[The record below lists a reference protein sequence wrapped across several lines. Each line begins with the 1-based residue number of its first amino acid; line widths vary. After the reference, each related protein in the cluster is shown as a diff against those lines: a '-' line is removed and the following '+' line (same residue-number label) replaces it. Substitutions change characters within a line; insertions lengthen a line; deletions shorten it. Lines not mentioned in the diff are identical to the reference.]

1 MPNLQT
7 NISLKDYSNFKIGG
21 NAKYFLSVKSTGDL
35 TLGLRQWHEISK
47 DFPKEEKKIF
57 VLGSGTNVLFS
68 DEGFNGL
75 VIKNSIDKID
85 KKDNI
90 VTVGAG
96 TLISTLLD
104 FCVDNSLSGLEWA
117 GGLPG
122 TVGGAVRGNAG
133 AYSGETKDN
142 IVEVE
147 SINLETLEIKKRS
160 KSKCEFDYR
169 MSIFKSK
176 AIDEIITFIKFELTT
191 GKKEEISE
199 YIEDKK
205 SKRQLRHPL
214 EYPNVGSIHKNVP
227 IEKFSPEQMENLSQ
241 YIKDD
246 PFPVIPTAKL
256 TFLAGLCGKRIGDA
270 QVSEKHTNFIVNLNN
285 AKAQDVKEL
294 IKIIQTAVKEK
305 FGVSL
310 EPEIMF
316 ID

>member
-1 MPNLQT
+1 MSNLQT
-7 NISLKDYSNFKIGG
+7 NISLKNYSNFKIGG
-21 NAKYFLSVKSTGDL
+21 NTKYFLDVKSIDDL
-35 TLGLRQWHEISK
+35 ILGLRQWHEISK

-142 IVEVE
+142 IIEVE

-160 KSKCEFDYR
+160 KSQCEFDYR
-169 MSIFKSK
+169 TSIFKAE
-176 AIDEIITFIKFELTT
+176 AIDEIITFIKFELTN

-199 YIEDKK
+199 FIEDKK

-246 PFPVIPTAKL
+246 PFAVIPTAKL
-256 TFLAGLCGKRIGDA
+256 SFLAGLSGKRVGDA
-270 QVSEKHTNFIVNLNN
+270 MVSTKHTNFIVNLGS
-285 AKAQDVKEL
+285 AKAKDVKEL
-294 IKIIQTAVKEK
+294 IKIIQEVVKQK
-305 FGVSL
+305 FGVDL
-310 EPEIMF
+310 ELEVMF
-316 ID
+316 VD